1 LASQRD
7 FTALFIAIACA
18 LGVVF
23 TTLFLATLPF
33 NPATIARRDFI
44 VYWATGHQL
53 VQHGNPYDPAA
64 INRIERD
71 AGFRGPGAFYMR
83 NTPWAL
89 PLAWPLGYF
98 SPTASALPWS
108 LVMIALLVAS
118 VRILLRLFG
127 PAAGTHL
134 AWLGYCFPPA
144 LFCIILGQTSILVLL
159 GLVLFLRHHKS
170 RPFAAG
176 AALWLCTLKP
186 HLLLPFAFV
195 LLLWIIVSRAWRIL
209 LGSVTAFALGALLTS
224 LIDPSAWSQYAY
236 YMRTSVITREFT
248 PCLGDLLRDR
258 INPSAEW
265 IAFIPAVLGCIW
277 ALAYFWPRRHIWDWL
292 EHGSPLILV
301 SLLVAPFGWIF
312 DQSVAL
318 PAILY
323 AVSRKP
329 SAALLSLLALIYVL
343 IEIQII
349 SPFGL
354 HSPVYMWVAPAWLI
368 WYLFARASSNH
379 AGDPGPSSAV
389 AEGPEIA
396 PSAVPPS
403 AAL

>member
-1 LASQRD
+1 MTNQRD
-7 FTALFIAIACA
+7 WTALSIAIACA

-23 TTLFLATLPF
+23 TLLFLSILSF
-33 NPATIARRDFI
+33 NPALVARRDFI

-53 VQHGNPYDPAA
+53 VQHGNPYEPASISA
-64 INRIERD
+64 IERA
-71 AGFRGPGAFYMR
+71 AGFRGPGSFYMR

-89 PLAWPLGYF
+89 PLAYPLGFF
-98 SPTASALPWS
+98 SPIASALPWS
-108 LVMIALLVAS
+108 LIMLALLIVS
-118 VRILLRLFG
+118 VRILWNLFG
-127 PAAGTHL
+127 RSGNHPATQL

-144 LFCIILGQTSILVLL
+144 LFCVILGQTSILVLT
-159 GLVLFLRHHKS
+159 GLALFLRLHKS

-186 HLLLPFAFV
+186 HLLLPFALI
-195 LLLWIIVSRAWRIL
+195 LLAWIVVFRSYRIL
-209 LGSVTAFALGALLTS
+209 AGALAAFALGALLTS
-224 LIDPSAWSQYAY
+224 LIDPAAWSQYSF

-265 IAFIPAVLGCIW
+265 IAFIPAALGCVW
-277 ALAYFWPRRHIWDWL
+277 ALAYFWPRRHSWDWL

-318 PAILY
+318 PAVLY
-323 AVSRKP
+323 AVSRNP
-329 SAALLSLLALIYVL
+329 SKAMLSFLALIYVL
-343 IEIQII
+343 IEIQIV

-354 HSPVYMWVAPAWLI
+354 HSPLYIWVAPAWLI
-368 WYLFARASSNH
+368 WYLFARASFPH
-379 AGDPGPSSAV
+379 A
-389 AEGPEIA
+389 
-396 PSAVPPS
+396 AVPVV
-403 AAL
+403 AAS